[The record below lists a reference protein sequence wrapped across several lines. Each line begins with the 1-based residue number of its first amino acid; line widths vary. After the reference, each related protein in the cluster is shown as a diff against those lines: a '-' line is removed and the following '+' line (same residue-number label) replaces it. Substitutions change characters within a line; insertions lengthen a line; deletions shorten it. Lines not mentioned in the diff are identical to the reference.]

1 MVCVKSDSK
10 DFVGV
15 CRVDCG
21 SIDLNVELC
30 VVFSGSGEEM
40 VICVLLGLMWSLFVL
55 FMCISR

>member
-10 DFVGV
+10 DFVDV

-30 VVFSGSGEEM
+30 VVF
-40 VICVLLGLMWSLFVL
+40 LGVWRGDGDLCFAWVDVEFFL
-55 FMCISR
+55 CCP